1 MIRGQERRDFACA
14 VLWLC
19 AHCFSLCSFVLALCA
34 RADDDDD
41 DDDDIEEEEDELDHW
56 EEMLEEEDG
65 RGPKGQVGERI
76 LDEHGEPT
84 GLIKVFVRGVEPR
97 RWSAFKPKWNAYR
110 QGCAICMICMM
121 AGMTLL
127 IISVNIKNQAEGKT
141 I

>member
-1 MIRGQERRDFACA
+1 MLLCPCA
-14 VLWLC
+14 ALWL
-19 AHCFSLCSFVLALCA
+19 
-34 RADDDDD
+34 DDDDD

-76 LDEHGEPT
+76 LDERGQPT

-97 RWSAFKPKWNAYR
+97 RWSAVGPKWNRYR
-110 QGCAICMICMM
+110 QAFALFMIGMM

-127 IISVNIKNQAEGKT
+127 IISVNIKNQAEGKAV
-141 I
+141 